1 MYGMYG
7 TIFQINVGST
17 TMAYS
22 MTGYGKSLYENELI
36 SMRIEIKS
44 VNSKFL
50 DLSLR
55 LPKSISFAEEKV
67 RNLLRTRITR
77 GKIDCYVTIYSL
89 NADFMDI
96 KFDEKAA
103 DAYYGFLKSIKKRY
117 NLISGITPVQIASFQ
132 GVINVSESDE
142 DYDKLT
148 ECILEAFN
156 IAIDNILDAKKKEGE
171 ELCADCALKL
181 AEFENHV
188 KQVEILSEE
197 LPMQYKQKLEKRISE
212 LIEDLKA
219 DETRIAQEVAFFADR
234 ACVDEEIIR
243 LKSHIKQFSANLGKE
258 SSGKKLDFILQEM
271 LRETNTIASKA
282 NNLDV
287 TNSTLEMKYLLEK
300 IREQI
305 QNLE

>member
-55 LPKSISFAEEKV
+55 LPKNISFAEEKV

>member
-36 SMRIEIKS
+36 SMRVEIKS

-77 GKIDCYVTIYSL
+77 GKIDCYVTVYSL

-156 IAIDNILDAKKKEGE
+156 IAVDNILDAKKKEGE
-171 ELCADCALKL
+171 ELCADCSLKL
-181 AEFENHV
+181 AEFENFV
-188 KQVEILSEE
+188 KQIEMLSEE

-212 LIEDLKA
+212 LTEDVKA

>member
-55 LPKSISFAEEKV
+55 LPKNISFAEEKV

-77 GKIDCYVTIYSL
+77 GKIDCYVTVYSL

-156 IAIDNILDAKKKEGE
+156 IAVDNILDAKKKEGE

>member
-36 SMRIEIKS
+36 SMRVEIKS

-55 LPKSISFAEEKV
+55 LPKNISFAEEKV

>member
-1 MYGMYG
+1 
-7 TIFQINVGST
+7 
-17 TMAYS
+17 MAYS

-55 LPKSISFAEEKV
+55 LPKNISFAEEKV

>member
-55 LPKSISFAEEKV
+55 LPKNISFAEEKV

-271 LRETNTIASKA
+271 LRETNTIASTA

>member
-1 MYGMYG
+1 
-7 TIFQINVGST
+7 FQINVGST

-55 LPKSISFAEEKV
+55 LPKNISFAEEKV

>member
-1 MYGMYG
+1 MYG

-55 LPKSISFAEEKV
+55 LPKNISFAEEKV